1 MVSAV
6 TSLDAQMFAV
16 LRYAK
21 ASKRMPGVLFP
32 VWCAKLGS
40 IPPSRSVRL
49 AFCKIA
55 FACWVLVG
63 KLGEIDIR
71 ELWSK

>member
-40 IPPSRSVRL
+40 IPPSKSARLGAFLFFSRS
-49 AFCKIA
+49 AEAGDTYF
-55 FACWVLVG
+55 
-63 KLGEIDIR
+63 
-71 ELWSK
+71 